1 MTFKIAENCIGC
13 GTCQQACRV
22 GSIPPGGPVAPRAAR
37 PEDKPIQKDGKKYRI
52 DPDKCEGCAAC
63 VATCPVGAII
73 RQDDTL
79 KWEPHAPI
87 QLDADLCVIGGGC
100 TGLIAGVY
108 AAMQGK
114 KVVILEKASF
124 AGGGAKFAA
133 DWRIFESKWQK
144 ERGVPDELNRML
156 LKGMDETQWS
166 LDPKLVYNALRNTG
180 HFFDWFQT
188 LVPDYEFVEGI
199 YAMDR
204 GDPQAQ
210 KVPFVK
216 PVNGRSPN
224 GTFCVETLEK
234 ECQKRNIPLLYRHQ
248 VTDIE
253 MTDGRVSAVL
263 AKDPGGITRVTCKA
277 CVLASGSWIRNKE
290 IMEKKFP
297 EFYKLLPK
305 MEPSQHANVAYTG
318 DGIHLAEQAG
328 AYIDYDSFVLRCMG
342 PLGMVPS
349 MSASAISSSP
359 LCIWVNTDGKRWM
372 NEGNMARAGM
382 SGSVSFAMGTQLSL
396 QPGGLNYT
404 IFDKGMAEKIKAQL
418 DSGDAPASFFGPMKV
433 PENYLQEMD
442 ETASRP
448 NGGVF
453 VRGETIEEL
462 AKNAGINAE
471 NLKATI
477 AAYNAMCENGADTE
491 LFKSADQLVPF
502 TGGPYYA
509 VQGHLNHDG
518 AFGGVLIDPETRAYR
533 PDKTVID
540 NLFVPGDFASGR
552 FINSGDVKEQVIN
565 DLGWAVSSGY
575 TAGHAAVDF
584 LKQLS

>member
-13 GTCQQACRV
+13 GTCQRACRV

-37 PEDKPIQKDGKKYRI
+37 PEDKPIRRDGKKYRI
-52 DPDKCEGCAAC
+52 DPGKCEGCAAC

-79 KWEPHAPI
+79 NWEPHAPVEME
-87 QLDADLCVIGGGC
+87 ADLCVIGGGC

-114 KVVILEKASF
+114 RVVILEKASF

-133 DWRIFESKWQK
+133 DWRIFESRWQQ
-144 ERGVPDELNRML
+144 EREIPDELNRML
-156 LKGMDETQWS
+156 LKGMDETEWS

-224 GTFCVETLEK
+224 GTFCVETLEQ
-234 ECQKRNIPLLYRHQ
+234 ECQQRGIPLLYRHR
-248 VTDIE
+248 VTDLE
-253 MTDGRVSAVL
+253 MTDGRVSGVIAE
-263 AKDPGGITRVTCKA
+263 DPGGVTRVSCKA
-277 CVLASGSWIRNKE
+277 CVLASGSWIRNQE

-297 EFYKLLPK
+297 EFYHLLPK
-305 MEPSQHANVAYTG
+305 LEPSQHANVAYTG

-349 MSASAISSSP
+349 MAASAISSSP
-359 LCIWVNTDGKRWM
+359 LCIWVNTNGRRWM

-404 IFDKGMAEKIKAQL
+404 IFDRGMAEKIKAQM
-418 DSGDAPASFFGPMKV
+418 DSGDAPVSFFGPIKI

-442 ETASRP
+442 EAASRP
-448 NGGVF
+448 NGRVF
-453 VRGETIEEL
+453 VRGETLEEL
-462 AKNAGINAE
+462 AERAGIDPE
-471 NLKATI
+471 NLKATV
-477 AAYNAMCENGADTE
+477 AAYNAMCEAGMDTQ
-491 LFKSADQLVPF
+491 LFKPASQLVPF

-533 PDKTVID
+533 PDGSIID
-540 NLFVPGDFASGR
+540 NLFVTGDFASGR
-552 FINSGDVKEQVIN
+552 FINSGNVKEQVIN

-575 TAGHAAVDF
+575 TAGNAAVE
-584 LKQLS
+584 LLNQI

>member
-22 GSIPPGGPVAPRAAR
+22 GSIPPGGPVVPRAAR
-37 PEDKPIQKDGKKYRI
+37 PEDKPIQADGKKFRI
-52 DPDKCEGCAAC
+52 NPDKCQGCAAC

-79 KWEPHAPI
+79 KWPAHDPI

-133 DWRIFESKWQK
+133 DWRIFQSKWQQ
-144 ERGVPDELNRML
+144 ERGLPDELNRML

-216 PVNGRSPN
+216 PVNGRNPN

-234 ECQKRNIPLLYRHQ
+234 ECQKRNIPLLYRHR
-248 VTDIE
+248 VTDVE

-277 CVLASGSWIRNKE
+277 CVLASGSWIRNRE
-290 IMEKKFP
+290 IMERKFP

-349 MSASAISSSP
+349 MAASAISSSP

-372 NEGNMARAGM
+372 NEGNMARTGM

-404 IFDKGMAEKIKAQL
+404 IFDKGMAEKIKEQM
-418 DSGDAPASFFGPMKV
+418 DSGDAPASFFGPMKI

-442 ETASRP
+442 EIASRP
-448 NGGVF
+448 NGRVF

-462 AKNAGINAE
+462 AANAGIHPE
-471 NLKATI
+471 HLRATI
-477 AAYNAMCENGADTE
+477 AEYNAMCEKGADTH
-491 LFKSADQLVPF
+491 LFKDADQLIPF
-502 TGGPYYA
+502 TGGPYYG

-533 PDKTVID
+533 SDGTIID

-575 TAGHAAVDF
+575 TAGNAAVDF
-584 LKQLS
+584 LNQC